1 MKHLAPATF
10 LVLCMTVLI
19 PGPVRAQDDGPRS
32 DAQIASD
39 LERSEQ
45 LYSQA
50 FRSEVD
56 RKDWTRA
63 ARLYVESASLR
74 PYGDTKAYVAL
85 DRAGKLYSHSGRM
98 RDARMAFA
106 SAGTR
111 ALETGLVYEAALAF
125 ANAAEMSQHDPR
137 DVPLGPGYLR
147 TVHRLSENPSLTTDQ
162 RKMIRQRAGSS
173 GR

>member
-1 MKHLAPATF
+1 MKHLVPATF
-10 LVLCMTVLI
+10 LVLCVAVLI

-32 DAQIASD
+32 DARIASD

-45 LYSQA
+45 LYSRA

-56 RKDWTRA
+56 RKNWTRA

-98 RDARMAFA
+98 RDAHRAFA

-125 ANAAEMSQHDPR
+125 ANAAEMSQHEPR
-137 DVPLGPGYLR
+137 DAAMAPGYLR
-147 TVHRLSENPSLTTDQ
+147 TVHRLSENPSLTPAQ
-162 RKMIRQRAGSS
+162 RETIRQRAGPG